1 MLLDLVL
8 CNAHLQEILQHS
20 LDSGVVQINTC
31 CIGATG
37 CCRLSRRRRWCVRIV
52 NFQTPRRN
60 DALSRRLRC
69 GATPV
74 ATTQQRAQAKAA
86 VVLSTASTGS
96 TNWSV
101 LLLTAER
108 GLRRPTR
115 ERLALGIFVRIL
127 LPLIDLLLELL
138 CLFLIRKAETR

>member
-8 CNAHLQEILQHS
+8 RNAHLQEILQNS

-37 CCRLSRRRRWCVRIV
+37 GCRLSRRRRRSVRIV
-52 NFQTPRRN
+52 DFQSSRRN

-69 GATPV
+69 RTTPV
-74 ATTQQRAQAKAA
+74 AATQERTQTKSA
-86 VVLSTASTGS
+86 VVLAAASTGS
-96 TNWSV
+96 ANRSV
-101 LLLTAER
+101 LLLTAKR

-115 ERLALGIFVRIL
+115 KRLALGVFVRIL
-127 LPLIDLLLELL
+127 LPLINLLLELL
-138 CLFLIRKAETR
+138 CLFLIRKAETS